1 MKITWKGKFDGNED
15 SLPHGEH
22 KPNAVKFKEIDDIKK
37 LGLILNFRST
47 FGGDVCHCAAPWRL

>member
-1 MKITWKGKFDGNED
+1 MKITWKGKFDGNAE

-37 LGLILNFRST
+37 FLRNINRSII
-47 FGGDVCHCAAPWRL
+47 

>member
-1 MKITWKGKFDGNED
+1 MKITWKGKFDGNAE

-37 LGLILNFRST
+37 
-47 FGGDVCHCAAPWRL
+47 

>member
-22 KPNAVKFKEIDDIKK
+22 KPNAVKFKEINDIKK
-37 LGLILNFRST
+37 LGLILNLLSA